1 MVRVSG
7 LCCVV
12 LAACGTQAEAR
23 AATNPLG
30 KVIELL
36 DGLSAKIV
44 QEGEAEESA
53 FKEFVAWCDDAAR
66 NKKYEIETATNRKTK
81 LEASIGKLTSDA
93 EAASAKIEDLA
104 GSIASNA
111 ADLKSAT
118 TIREKESVD
127 FSASEA
133 ELMEAIDTLGRAITI
148 IEREMRKNPSAFAQV
163 DARNVNSLVQS
174 ISAVVDAASFS
185 AADKQRLTALV
196 QAHDPDGDGDL
207 DFGAPAAAAYK
218 SHSGGIVDT
227 LEDLK
232 EKAEE
237 QLGSLRKQEVN
248 GRHNYEM
255 LKQSLEDQMAA
266 DTKEK
271 NDQAASMQAAREA
284 RASAQGELQQATK
297 ALDDGK
303 LALETV
309 NSDCMTTAAD
319 HESTTEARKEELAV
333 IAEAK
338 KALMESTSGAAQ
350 QAYAFI
356 QGSSS
361 LHTYADL
368 AKAEVVTL
376 VRSLAKEHHSAAL
389 RQLASRIAAVQR
401 FGASAGEDPF
411 AKVKSMIS
419 DMIARLQAEAG
430 ADATEKAFCDEQL
443 EKTQA
448 KKGELEHDVAKLTS
462 KIDQASA
469 KSVSLKED
477 VKQFQKELA
486 ALSRSQAEM
495 DKIRYEAHQ
504 AYVEAKAEL
513 EQGLEGVRKALSVLR
528 DYYGSAG
535 AASAVMLQS
544 SEAQPA
550 QPEKHAKAGG
560 AGSSIIGMLELVE
573 SDFAKSLAKEE
584 TAEADAESEYQKTT
598 QENKISKTM
607 KEQDVK
613 YSTQEY
619 KALDKSISELS
630 SDRETTSTE
639 LTAVLDYFAKIKE
652 RCIAKPETYI
662 ERAERRKAEIEGL
675 KEALRILE
683 DEVAFTQ
690 RGKRNGVKGHFLGF
704 RQ

>member
-1 MVRVSG
+1 MWRVGG
-7 LCCVV
+7 LCCAILV
-12 LAACGTQAEAR
+12 ASASPASAR
-23 AATNPLG
+23 SEVNPLG

-36 DGLSAKIV
+36 DSLAAKIT
-44 QEGEAEESA
+44 QEGEAAEKA
-53 FKEFVAWCDDAAR
+53 HKEFVSWCEDASR
-66 NKKYEIETATNRKTK
+66 NKKFEIQTATSRKAK

-93 EAASAKIEDLA
+93 EAASAKIEELA
-104 GSIASNA
+104 GSIAGDE
-111 ADLKSAT
+111 ADLKSSTA
-118 TIREKESVD
+118 IRDKESAD
-127 FSASEA
+127 FKASEA

-148 IEREMRKNPSAFAQV
+148 IEREMRKNPAAFAQV
-163 DARNVNSLVQS
+163 DAKNVNSLVQS

-185 AADKQRLTALV
+185 AADKQRLAALV
-196 QAHDPDGDGDL
+196 QAHDADADGEADM
-207 DFGAPAAAAYK
+207 GAPAAAAYK
-218 SHSGGIVDT
+218 SHSSGIVDT

-237 QLGSLRKQEVN
+237 QLASLRKEEVN
-248 GRHNYEM
+248 ARHNYEM

-266 DTKEK
+266 DTKDK
-271 NDQAASMQAAREA
+271 NDEAASMQAAKEA
-284 RASAQGELQQATK
+284 KATAQGELQQTTK
-297 ALDDGK
+297 ALSDGK

-309 NSDCMTTAAD
+309 NGDCMTTAAD
-319 HESTTEARKEELAV
+319 HEQTTEARKEELQV

-338 KALMESTSGAAQ
+338 KALMESTSGAAE
-350 QAYAFI
+350 QAYSFF
-356 QGSSS
+356 QGSAT
-361 LHTYADL
+361 LHTHEDL

-376 VRSLAKEHHSAAL
+376 VRRLAKEHHSAAL
-389 RQLASRIAAVQR
+389 QQLASRIAAVQK

-411 AKVKSMIS
+411 AKVKAMIS
-419 DMIARLQAEAG
+419 DMISRLQAEAG
-430 ADATEKAFCDEQL
+430 ADATEKAYCDEQL
-443 EKTQA
+443 DKTQT

-495 DKIRYEAHQ
+495 DKIRYESHQ
-504 AYVEAKAEL
+504 AYVEAKADL

-528 DYYGSAG
+528 DYYGSG
-535 AASAVMLQS
+535 AAAAAMIQS
-544 SEAQPA
+544 SDAQPA
-550 QPEKHAKAGG
+550 VPEKHSKAGG
-560 AGSSIIGMLELVE
+560 AGSSIIGMLEVVE

-584 TAEADAESEYQKTT
+584 TAEADAESEYEKTT

-613 YSTQEY
+613 YATQEY
-619 KALDKSISELS
+619 KTLDKTISELS

-652 RCIAKPETYI
+652 RCIAKPETYS

-690 RGKRNGVKGHFLGF
+690 RGKHSGAQSRFLGF